1 MDEASHKFD
10 ERAPPTAKKA
20 TVTVHLMVKK
30 ASATVGE
37 LAEEAKVGGPLAAVS
52 RASTISKN
60 FAVNQ
65 LAVVWYKINQN
76 PTLHGVTEVAT
87 PTATHWSEKYN
98 GLVQGLRGKGYS
110 LFYYTP
116 LIPVEEMAKAYK
128 QVEAS
133 AGKEEE
139 EASCSS
145 ESESDKE

>member
-10 ERAPPTAKKA
+10 DRAPPMAKKA
-20 TVTVHLMVKK
+20 ALTAHLLVKK
-30 ASATVGE
+30 ASTTVEE
-37 LAEEAKVGGPLAAVS
+37 LADEAKVGGPLAVMS

-60 FAVNQ
+60 FVVNR

-76 PTLHGVTEVAT
+76 PTLHGVSESAV

-98 GLVQGLRGKGYS
+98 GLVQDMRGKGYS
-110 LFYYTP
+110 LFYYAP
-116 LIPVEEMAKAYK
+116 CIPIEEMAKAYK
-128 QVEAS
+128 QVETS
-133 AGKEEE
+133 AGKED